1 MNEEIQQ
8 IQQIAFQFL
17 GLVFGV
23 KTNSPEELMK
33 QVQAGLSSM
42 EQTSRDE
49 LAKESMAIAQ
59 GIKQGEITQEQVPQY
74 VQQFREKYKIGAPL
88 SARLGGVLNYI
99 NKLNTIR

>member
-23 KTNSPEELMK
+23 ETDSPEELMK

-42 EQTSRDE
+42 DKNTRDE
-49 LAKESMAIAQ
+49 LAQESMAVAQ

-74 VQQFREKYKIGAPL
+74 VQECRKKYKIGSTL
-88 SARLGGVLNYI
+88 SAKLGGILSYI